1 VCVTGRHV
9 AARVTPVSSG
19 QARPLA
25 PSRMTTRVLSSR
37 SDAKARRNAANL
49 HPTSQ
54 LDDDGSSLQI
64 AIELDITYS
73 LCSFF
78 IIDIDFLVTF
88 NHSYY
93 LNKLSILLLNKV

>member
-1 VCVTGRHV
+1 MMDRRLHRLMSHHCI
-9 AARVTPVSSG
+9 
-19 QARPLA
+19 
-25 PSRMTTRVLSSR
+25 
-37 SDAKARRNAANL
+37 AK
-49 HPTSQ
+49 
-54 LDDDGSSLQI
+54 QI